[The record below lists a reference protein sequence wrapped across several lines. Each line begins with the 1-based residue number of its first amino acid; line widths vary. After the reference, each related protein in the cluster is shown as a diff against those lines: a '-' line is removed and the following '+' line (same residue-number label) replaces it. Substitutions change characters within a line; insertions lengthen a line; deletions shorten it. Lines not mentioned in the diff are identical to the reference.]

1 MTTYAHTKRLE
12 RSAGGDY
19 RTQQLPLVLFVGVL
33 TLTYG
38 FEVFS
43 FNLTLDEELYGEFD
57 NVSYAARWLEE
68 RRWAMSV
75 VTLMVPSPVVP
86 VVSTGLGVGLS
97 GFAWWLLARR
107 YLLLQPWQAFLA
119 CSLAGSLPVLA
130 FIFAFST
137 IALGI
142 GVGNCLLLVYFQG
155 LSAGLW
161 RHRFVGILAGAAAVG
176 IYDSFLVALAA
187 LSLAQILRD
196 QKPRS
201 ILIAFGAPALSLLTT
216 RLLAASASVVFG
228 IPSGAYVDRHI
239 SGLPLLQ
246 DPLRQFLTATYDA
259 AKVAMLWEGSF
270 GLHSPWLALALICLT
285 ILAIRAVM
293 ASLDSPSK
301 KWIQL
306 CALAG
311 LLSLPVM
318 AGLVTNA
325 APLRSLFYLP
335 IIMLILASV
344 SFRAEPARE
353 LVRRVGSIGLS
364 AVVVLAV
371 IGNATISNRLFAS
384 AQTAY
389 TLDVQLA
396 SLIGLEKD
404 KLLSGD
410 RSAELSL
417 IVSGRPSRPTGEL
430 TVKTETLGASFFEE
444 DRGSARAAAF
454 LRMHGI
460 EVRTPTLEQADEA
473 RSELAEMPKYPEDG
487 WVRLSGEKLLVKFG
501 EPTP

>member
-12 RSAGGDY
+12 HSAGGDY
-19 RTQQLPLVLFVGVL
+19 RTHQLPLVLFVGVL

-75 VTLMVPSPVVP
+75 LTLMVPSPVVP
-86 VVSTGLGVGLS
+86 VVSAGLGVGLS

-130 FIFAFST
+130 FMFAFST

-155 LSAGLW
+155 ISAALW
-161 RHRFVGILAGAAAVG
+161 RHRFVGVLAGAAAVG

-196 QKPRS
+196 QKPLS
-201 ILIAFGAPALSLLTT
+201 ILVAFGAPVLSLLTT
-216 RLLAASASVVFG
+216 RLLAASASMVFG
-228 IPSGAYVDRHI
+228 IPSGTYVDRHV
-239 SGLPLLQ
+239 SVAPLLN
-246 DPLRQFLTATYDA
+246 DPLGQLFTATFDA

-270 GLHSPWLALALICLT
+270 GLHSPWLASALTCLT
-285 ILAIRAVM
+285 GLAIGSIVTSKVR
-293 ASLDSPSK
+293 PSSK
-301 KWIQL
+301 LVQL
-306 CALAG
+306 SALSG
-311 LLSLPVM
+311 LLSLPVVT
-318 AGLVTNA
+318 GLFSTA
-325 APLRSLFYLP
+325 IPLRSMIYLP
-335 IIMLILASV
+335 IITLILASV
-344 SFRAEPARE
+344 SFAWKPKYE
-353 LVRRVGSIGLS
+353 LVRHSAFIALNGL
-364 AVVVLAV
+364 VLLSV

-404 KLLSGD
+404 KLSSGD
-410 RSAELSL
+410 PSVELSL
-417 IVSGRPSRPTGEL
+417 IVSGRPSRPAGVL
-430 TVKTETLGASFFEE
+430 MVRAETLGASFFEE

-501 EPTP
+501 EPDP